1 MAIDSAASAVTGG
14 TQLDEAF
21 DNAILNSG
29 MNNYSMMQ
37 NVLKQ
42 FTSALEKQQKE
53 HKQKMD
59 EANAESA

>member
-1 MAIDSAASAVTGG
+1 MSVIDSVMGGGKASESFEDAMVNAA
-14 TQLDEAF
+14 
-21 DNAILNSG
+21 
-29 MNNYSMMQ
+29 MNNHNMMQ
-37 NVLKQ
+37 SVLKQ